1 MQLQLFGYACGVG
14 AENIGCEDGPETV
27 HHSSLLAPLQ
37 DHFHWQ
43 HIYSTDIRAQKRN
56 ALPEIARICT
66 QLAKDIQQCV
76 QQKLRFLTIGGDHSC
91 GIGTWSGAAC
101 ALQEKGDLGL
111 IWIDAHL
118 DSHTFSTSPSNNI
131 HGMPVA
137 ALLGEGEDAL
147 TLILSKS
154 PKLKSS
160 NIVIIGVRSYES
172 EEQRLLK
179 KLGVKIYYVEEIIQ
193 RGFSAI
199 LNEAIAIVSK
209 KTAGFGF
216 SLDLDGIDPKDAP
229 GVGSPVKN
237 GLRAIDLLK
246 NLFMLT
252 QHPAFIG
259 AEVAEFNPHLDQQQK
274 TEQFIVDIIKAL
286 VY

>member
-179 KLGVKIYYVEEIIQ
+179 KLGVKIY
-193 RGFSAI
+193 
-199 LNEAIAIVSK
+199 
-209 KTAGFGF
+209 
-216 SLDLDGIDPKDAP
+216 
-229 GVGSPVKN
+229 
-237 GLRAIDLLK
+237 
-246 NLFMLT
+246 
-252 QHPAFIG
+252 
-259 AEVAEFNPHLDQQQK
+259 
-274 TEQFIVDIIKAL
+274 
-286 VY
+286 